1 MTEMQVHEERVMNLV
16 ESSSDNPTITP
27 LTKTN
32 AHRAES
38 IRRIGT
44 DKDAVAFHFRKKSKG
59 MYMYMYIHTYTEN
72 GEEKELRAS
81 DFKNWEVT
89 GFKYPGYL
97 EEQEEIAVNAYR
109 WNSHDPETRAETDI
123 MGYEKQLHE
132 DLKKIPEAKK
142 QDYINTYKSKIS
154 VLFHSLSRC
163 ANPMVTGRGGF
174 NFQRNEKAQ
183 NAYQNRYDEFLKW
196 REKFLKTMQLLTEK
210 DRPEEEKREETWRRL
225 KRDIASSANTI
236 HEIDTGKAR
245 GYNRALFVSSIFN
258 KVSTFASHGDV
269 EIVQRAINFISEYN
283 AGIKKPVITPRHQFF
298 QLAETASRMRN
309 KLKETKEQENNPFLV
324 AVTRNVI
331 HKRSRIH
338 DKSLCR
344 PFREITEENY
354 YNCMNELPPVRLKR
368 HSFFFGEPYHSSL
381 YMFCFTIGKR
391 FFRGLRP
398 VMTPQAELERQM
410 NEHYRNIIFKGKV
423 TKGKAERITSKD
435 KQEIITIPYSFTDKE
450 NRERFICNMVT
461 GGNDGR
467 DTCKARKDMAN
478 ILLSLRKHHFLYFSG
493 YGRHDDMETLLD
505 EVEEKRYT
513 IIASG
518 CLFQFPPCR
527 DSVSFTGTVK
537 ETGEN
542 FFYRIYDREL
552 FLHIMHRLRAVK
564 REKTPAEAK
573 AILPKCKRY
582 E

>member
-16 ESSSDNPTITP
+16 ESSSGNPTITP

-59 MYMYMYIHTYTEN
+59 MYMYIHTYTEN
-72 GEEKELRAS
+72 GEEKELHAS

-89 GFKYPGYL
+89 EFKYPGYL
-97 EEQEEIAVNAYR
+97 EELEEIAVNAYR

-258 KVSTFASHGDV
+258 KVSTFAGHGDV
-269 EIVQRAINFISEYN
+269 EIVQKAIDFISEYN
-283 AGIKKPVITPRHQFF
+283 AGIKKPVITPRHRFF
-298 QLAETASRMRN
+298 QLAETASRMQD
-309 KLKETKEQENNPFLV
+309 KLKKTKEQENREVTFEGGILV
-324 AVTRNVI
+324 WNYQESRLQVFFNKI
-331 HKRSRIH
+331 PEESKR
-338 DKSLCR
+338 
-344 PFREITEENY
+344 
-354 YNCMNELPPVRLKR
+354 
-368 HSFFFGEPYHSSL
+368 
-381 YMFCFTIGKR
+381 
-391 FFRGLRP
+391 
-398 VMTPQAELERQM
+398 
-410 NEHYRNIIFKGKV
+410 
-423 TKGKAERITSKD
+423 
-435 KQEIITIPYSFTDKE
+435 
-450 NRERFICNMVT
+450 
-461 GGNDGR
+461 
-467 DTCKARKDMAN
+467 
-478 ILLSLRKHHFLYFSG
+478 
-493 YGRHDDMETLLD
+493 
-505 EVEEKRYT
+505 
-513 IIASG
+513 
-518 CLFQFPPCR
+518 
-527 DSVSFTGTVK
+527 
-537 ETGEN
+537 
-542 FFYRIYDREL
+542 REL
-552 FLHIMHRLRAVK
+552 KSSGFHWSPRNRAWQRQLNPNAVSAAK
-564 REKTPAEAK
+564 R
-573 AILPKCKRY
+573 ILNLQNI
-582 E
+582 